1 MNHTIFYAAVR
12 YIQRLFSDNT
22 DGHDTDHSLRVYRN
36 ALKIAEAYP
45 DSDRTIIALASLL
58 HDTDDHKLFCTDNNE
73 NARRFLESA
82 GVSPDQIDR
91 ICDVI
96 NAVSFSR
103 NRDKRPESIEAMIVQ
118 DADRLD
124 AIGAVGIAR
133 TFAFGGSHGRTLDSS
148 IDHFHEKLLL
158 LKDLLNTQAAR
169 SLAEKRHTFMLEFL
183 DEYES
188 EITL

>member
-1 MNHTIFYAAVR
+1 MNHTIIDAAVR